1 MIKEVTTRKAKELL
15 INMPKKELAE
25 VLGLSRPTLDTRLTK
40 SNWKK
45 TEI

>member
-25 VLGLSRPTLDTRLTK
+25 VLGLSRPSDRDWETIYQLL
-40 SNWKK
+40 
-45 TEI
+45 